1 MSYQNLEELKGEFR
15 RLVAEKVG
23 TISEADIIQVG
34 TEHVTPGGCET
45 CWDEWD
51 DFVILV
57 NGEEVYRSYY
67 YAYSNVIANLQRWL
81 VEEDDD

>member
-1 MSYQNLEELKGEFR
+1 MTYKNLEELKGEFR

-23 TISEADIIQVG
+23 IIDETDIIQVG
-34 TEHVTPGGCET
+34 TEHVTTGYCET

-57 NGEEVYRSYY
+57 NGEEIYRSYF
-67 YAYSNVIANLQRWL
+67 YASGNAIAGLQRWL
-81 VEEDDD
+81 TEEDDE